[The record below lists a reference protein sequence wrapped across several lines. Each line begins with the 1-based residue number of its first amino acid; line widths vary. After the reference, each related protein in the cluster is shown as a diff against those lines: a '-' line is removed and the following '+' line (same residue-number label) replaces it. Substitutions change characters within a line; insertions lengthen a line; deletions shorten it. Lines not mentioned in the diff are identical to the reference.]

1 MALPLIL
8 KKRATIPMN
17 NTGHNTDTKS
27 AIAVDGLFDL
37 SILAEIDDHEYLLEM
52 IDVFIWEAGKEL
64 KEMKEALRAG
74 NDHIVYQKAHKVK
87 SNAGIIQANKLTEIL
102 DDIELLGKKGGNKN
116 ELTPLVENAVDQYL
130 LVEKALKK
138 YVKANKV

>member
-1 MALPLIL
+1 M
-8 KKRATIPMN
+8 KN
-17 NTGHNTDTKS
+17 SEHNTGTES
-27 AIAVDGLFDL
+27 AFAAEGLFDL
-37 SILAEIDDHEYLLEM
+37 SILAEMDDHEYLLEM
-52 IDVFIWEAGKEL
+52 IDVFLWEAGKEL

>member
-1 MALPLIL
+1 
-8 KKRATIPMN
+8 
-17 NTGHNTDTKS
+17 
-27 AIAVDGLFDL
+27 
-37 SILAEIDDHEYLLEM
+37 
-52 IDVFIWEAGKEL
+52 
-64 KEMKEALRAG
+64 MKEALRAG
-74 NDHIVYQKAHKVK
+74 NDRLVYQKAHKVK